1 MNLIARL
8 RAFVRDASGQDLVE
22 YGMLATLIALIALI
36 TLLAVTGSGAS
47 IGRLWTGIATSLAA
61 VA

>member
-1 MNLIARL
+1 MDLIARL

-22 YGMLATLIALIALI
+22 YGMLATLIALI
-36 TLLAVTGSGAS
+36 TLLAVTDSGTN